1 MIDSPATK
9 RNSEAL
15 PALPPTSDDLGPDR
29 SLRRPFLNRELSRLS
44 FNARVL
50 AQALDPRVPLLE
62 RLKFLAISSSNLDE
76 FFEIRVS
83 RLQQQ
88 VAYGVSA
95 NSLDG
100 LGPQEVL
107 DRIAEEVQRLVAEQ
121 YRVLQQVLLPELARE
136 GIVLVAPE
144 HWSAAQTDW
153 AQEYFRSNVLPIL
166 TPIGLDPAH
175 PFPNVQNKNL
185 ILVVSLDGADAFGR
199 RSGIAIVQVPR
210 VLPRVLR
217 VPQVGDGK
225 TRALVLLSSMVQRF
239 VGELFP
245 GMAVTGC
252 VPFRI
257 TRDSDL
263 FVAEEETDD
272 LLEAMKGELTRRNDG
287 DAVRIEVGEGCTPE
301 LAKFLLSEFELD
313 SVDLYRCPGPVNLHR
328 LAALADLA
336 ERPDLRWPPLV
347 PRLPKAL
354 QGKALE
360 SKGSI
365 FNVLRQQSLVL
376 HQPYDSAAPVIEM
389 LRQAASD
396 PDVLAIKQTLY
407 RTGPSSPFVK
417 ALVQAARA
425 GKDVTAVVELR
436 ARFDEADNIS
446 LATELQDAGANVVYG
461 VVGHKTHAKML
472 LIVRREAG
480 KVRRYAHLGTG
491 NYHPAT
497 ARLYTDISLLTADE
511 LLTED
516 VHQLFLTLTGLGS
529 VRHLERLL
537 QSPFTMH
544 IEILRRIE
552 HETALAKAGLRGRI
566 VAKMNALTEPG
577 IIRALY
583 RASQMGVQIDLIIR
597 GICCLVPG
605 VPGLSENVR
614 VRSIVGRF
622 LEHARV
628 WWFGASDTLYCSSA
642 DWMERNLHRRVEAA
656 FPIDDKE
663 LRRRVRLECLEAP
676 LEDTLGSWLLQP
688 DGSWRPAR
696 DLPGAEPFSV
706 QEALLRGEIRTQ
718 DNQEE
723 NLVFQ
728 DELPLR

>member
-706 QEALLRGEIRTQ
+706 QEALLRGEIRIQ